1 MLNSTLSLSPRR
13 STPPPQRAGGGN
25 LATHNT
31 SANQPTAGQRPNGV
45 QATAKHEEDRTEL
58 IQLIRR
64 QGERIEKLKVD
75 SAVQL
80 EHRATLRRLEHEG
93 LRETTI
99 REIAT
104 ITPQL
109 DLIRAQW
116 SQAREAS
123 SGYEVQ
129 WGSMRS
135 QLQQMRGRVDALRE
149 QVDGSEQQN
158 ELARQQIKD
167 MREQLH
173 RLNRDKANIRH
184 KVKSALEA
192 LVTDDEVLKSR
203 LHEEEQYRN
212 QLVQAL
218 AAMRSEY
225 ADAQQDSEQ
234 EFAPLRE
241 DLRALQAYLDE
252 MQGRT
257 KSLERYCVDLE
268 TKLFTVE
275 RKWIDDVHNVF
286 GSLERANQR
295 VQLKSVVLS
304 ALEHQIAEKRNANV
318 KPRTSNGHAD
328 TLWLSNSLAVWET
341 VIKKEISQQK
351 QKMGMREDGAQ
362 LLAQTTQIAQRT
374 RVDLEELKKHVEG
387 ESYERRLLLHEIA
400 DTHFLLQEKK
410 INEEQMIHYVQDVC
424 TQLDENLSNVLSYIR
439 RDGFDDYVSSTDED
453 EEEVQGF
460 APLAEENTDDVI
472 AIMSSLDFDPDDPQ
486 FHERLREMSHRP
498 TGPLLDFAQRK
509 ATFLREVGSGRGAD
523 GVNRSRR
530 GAAQETFDRAV
541 MSVQLRLAD
550 EVVSFVK
557 NRQSQIQQGL
567 LDPRN
572 ERLNADPKY
581 VEHARQFHTRTE
593 DFVQQQKDA
602 PMRGTGLSYRRD
614 RIGGGGTPVGTP
626 GRAGGGPMR
635 RIAIDS
641 ARVPPEVARGNP
653 LTKASFYLSNAVH
666 GMHSL
671 VVPRSKMVPELRHI
685 FLSRDLSKII
695 ARRVDAL
702 STNSLDTNT
711 DDTTSVRI
719 ADVADIL
726 LGHKT
731 DVFREARIASKHMIR
746 EERAFSIITTIG
758 ATLDIECDSLED
770 RNYWASTFAWI
781 INESRP
787 GGVVQILVKA
797 GKLSVV
803 DSLNHT
809 KESVEVSDRQT
820 LQVRIAA

>member
-1 MLNSTLSLSPRR
+1 MLNSTLSLTPRR
-13 STPPPQRAGGGN
+13 STPPPQQHRPSQNA
-25 LATHNT
+25 
-31 SANQPTAGQRPNGV
+31 PTTGQRLGGIS
-45 QATAKHEEDRTEL
+45 ASDRHEEDRVEL

-80 EHRATLRRLEHEG
+80 EHRSTLRRLEHEG
-93 LRETTI
+93 MREATI

-109 DLIRAQW
+109 DMIRAQW

-158 ELARQQIKD
+158 ELTRQQIKE

-212 QLVQAL
+212 QMVQAL

-225 ADAQQDSEQ
+225 TDAQQDSEQ

-241 DLRALQAYLDE
+241 DLRGLQAYLDE
-252 MQGRT
+252 MQNRT

-268 TKLFTVE
+268 TKLFSVE

-304 ALEHQIAEKRNANV
+304 ALEHQLAEKRAANV

-351 QKMGMREDGAQ
+351 QKMQMREDGAQ

-374 RVDLEELKKHVEG
+374 RLDLEELKKHVEG
-387 ESYERRLLLHEIA
+387 DSYERRLLLHEIA

-424 TQLDENLSNVLSYIR
+424 TQLDENLSSVLNYIR

-460 APLAEENTDDVI
+460 APLAEENTDDVV
-472 AIMSSLDFDPDDPQ
+472 AIMSSLDFDPDDTQ

-498 TGPLLDFAQRK
+498 PGPLLDFAQRK
-509 ATFLREVGSGRGAD
+509 ATFLREVAGAPGGRDASR
-523 GVNRSRR
+523 RSRR
-530 GAAQETFDRAV
+530 GVAQETFDRAV

-581 VEHARQFHTRTE
+581 VEHARLFHTRTE
-593 DFVQQQKDA
+593 NFVQQQKDA

-614 RIGGGGTPVGTP
+614 RVGGAGSPGTP
-626 GRAGGGPMR
+626 GASTTR

-653 LTKASFYLSNAVH
+653 LTKASFYLSNAVRGAH
-666 GMHSL
+666 AL
-671 VVPRSKMVPELRHI
+671 VIPRSKMVPELRHI
-685 FLSRDLSKII
+685 FLSRDLHKIV
-695 ARRVDAL
+695 ARRVDAA
-702 STNSLDTNT
+702 STNALDSNT

-719 ADVADIL
+719 SDIADIL

-758 ATLDIECDSLED
+758 ATIDIECDSLED
-770 RNYWASTFAWI
+770 RNYWASTFAWV
-781 INESRP
+781 INENRP
-787 GGVVQILVKA
+787 GGVIQILQKA

-809 KESVEVSDRQT
+809 KDSVEVVDRQT